1 MKTVLVTGASAGIGK
16 ACVLG
21 FLESGAR
28 VIALARRKEKL
39 ATLAGPNVHLAV
51 CDVRDEAQLRAT
63 FTQLPAPFAEID
75 VLVNNAGLALGMAKA
90 QASEWS
96 DWATMIDTNVRAF
109 THVTHL
115 VLPGMVSRNRGH
127 ILNLGSVAGTYPYV
141 GGNVYAASKAFV
153 EQFSLALR
161 ADLLGTR
168 VRVTNIEPGMVET
181 EFSQVR
187 FKGDTEKATKAYEGL
202 EALTPK
208 DVADLIT
215 YIAGLPDRVN
225 INRVELMSIA
235 QSFAGFAF
243 DRK

>member
-1 MKTVLVTGASAGIGK
+1 VLITGASAGIGK
-16 ACVLG
+16 ACVDG

-28 VIALARRKEKL
+28 VIALARRQERL
-39 ATLAGPNVHLAV
+39 AQLAAPNVHLAV
-51 CDVRDEAQLRAT
+51 CDVRDEANLRDTLA
-63 FTQLPAPFAEID
+63 QLPAPFSEID

-90 QASEWS
+90 QASEWP

-109 THVTHL
+109 AHVTHL
-115 VLPGMVSRNRGH
+115 VLPGMVARNRGH
-127 ILNLGSVAGTYPYV
+127 IFNLGSVAGTYPYV

-187 FKGDTEKATKAYEGL
+187 FKGDTERATKAYEGL

-215 YIAGLPDRVN
+215 YLAGLPDRVN
-225 INRVELMSIA
+225 VNRVELMSIA